1 MVSDT
6 EALERER
13 ISARV
18 PKDVR
23 ERLEEAA
30 GRTGATLNQF
40 LVQAAVEKANQVL
53 ERERVTRLSARDAEW
68 LLSARARIDTDQLP
82 STRRLPRRL
91 PCVLLGRLAVD
102 RNAQGGGLG
111 QLMLADAIARTRA
124 TIEEAAGIGLIVDA
138 LHERAARFYC
148 AFGFQAF
155 KDDPLRPFLRIDW
168 P

>member
-68 LLSARARIDTDQLP
+68 LLNVLDRPPRPANARLKRALKNYYKA
-82 STRRLPRRL
+82 TRGDP
-91 PCVLLGRLAVD
+91 
-102 RNAQGGGLG
+102 N
-111 QLMLADAIARTRA
+111 RA
-124 TIEEAAGIGLIVDA
+124 
-138 LHERAARFYC
+138 F
-148 AFGFQAF
+148 
-155 KDDPLRPFLRIDW
+155 DW
-168 P
+168 PTRPDRV

>member
-53 ERERVTRLSARDAEW
+53 ERERITRLSARDAEW
-68 LLSARARIDTDQLP
+68 LLNVLDRPPRPANARLKRALKNYYKA
-82 STRRLPRRL
+82 TRGDP
-91 PCVLLGRLAVD
+91 
-102 RNAQGGGLG
+102 N
-111 QLMLADAIARTRA
+111 RA
-124 TIEEAAGIGLIVDA
+124 
-138 LHERAARFYC
+138 F
-148 AFGFQAF
+148 
-155 KDDPLRPFLRIDW
+155 DW
-168 P
+168 PTRPDQV